1 VSTSLRTVA
10 ALALIT
16 VAPLGCATTTQGP
29 AAPQVAVVDMD
40 RAVRECREGRA
51 ASEELKRYSTV
62 TDFARLRGWSTSLPL
77 ASAIA

>member
-16 VAPLGCATTTQGP
+16 VAPLGCATTQGP
-29 AAPQVAVVDMD
+29 GAPQVAVVDMD
-40 RAVRECREGRA
+40 RAVRECGEGRA